1 MYIVENFWFTLFEIC
16 ITIGFGYTISTII
29 AKKIKKEIFLKIK
42 NILKT
47 SLKYSFI
54 LLLLIGQ
61 SLTVYNIMS
70 FLFIGDVF
78 MWYLIITTVLGNT
91 IIMYHVLTR

>member
-16 ITIGFGYTISTII
+16 TVVGFGYATSIII